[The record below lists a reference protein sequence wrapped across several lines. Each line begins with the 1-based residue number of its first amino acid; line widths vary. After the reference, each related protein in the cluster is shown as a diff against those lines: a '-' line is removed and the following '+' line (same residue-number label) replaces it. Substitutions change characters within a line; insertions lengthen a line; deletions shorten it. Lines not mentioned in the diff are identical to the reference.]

1 MSLCTSVL
9 SRFRFYAKEV
19 QEDAENIPAEK
30 ASEKQGARL
39 QKENEHGRRNQRPEE
54 KTCKGQ
60 KETDPLI
67 IVKTSDGSSIR
78 AMPYV
83 ERSGFLIFRP
93 FLFDPSPGGTIHTR
107 KLCQ

>member
-30 ASEKQGARL
+30 ASEKQGSRL

-83 ERSGFLIFRP
+83 ERSGFLIFP
-93 FLFDPSPGGTIHTR
+93 QIFPANHILI
-107 KLCQ
+107 